1 MQQIEPADKEI
12 YGSISEKPLS
22 SRLRGAKE
30 VHLAGLS
37 VGDRVVVVG
46 EGKKRGMDSNQGKS
60 VHEKVKGLTGYSWK
74 REGGSGVFWVMGK
87 MGKARNL
94 EVKLEVLRSV

>member
-46 EGKKRGMDSNQGKS
+46 EGKK
-60 VHEKVKGLTGYSWK
+60 
-74 REGGSGVFWVMGK
+74 
-87 MGKARNL
+87 
-94 EVKLEVLRSV
+94 